1 MGINELKKKSWWR
14 YLDESQ
20 QELLQESFML
30 LEREE
35 NPTSSA
41 IEFHDYAFVVFPA
54 AKAYEGILKKLLLDL
69 KLIQKR
75 QYLSN
80 HFRIGRALN
89 PNLPQRYRS
98 NWVWEK
104 LAKSCGGESLP
115 NALWDTWRES
125 RNLVFHWFP
134 DHKNSITLSEA
145 KMRIEL
151 IMKAVDR
158 AFENC
163 KVPQVSKVTKVS
175 QE

>member
-1 MGINELKKKSWWR
+1 MNINELKKKGWWE

-20 QELLQESFML
+20 QELLEESLML

-35 NPTSSA
+35 REDK
-41 IEFHDYAFVVFPA
+41 IQFHDYAFVVFPA

-89 PNLPQRYRS
+89 PNLPVRYRS
-98 NWVWEK
+98 DWVWGK
-104 LAKSCGGESLP
+104 LAESCGGESLP
-115 NALWDTWRES
+115 NFLWDTWKES

-134 DHKNSITLSEA
+134 DHKNSITLPEA

-151 IMKAVDR
+151 IISAVDR
-158 AFENC
+158 AFEEC
-163 KVPQVSKVTKVS
+163 KVR
-175 QE
+175 